1 MIVKQSR
8 LLALDWHS
16 TAFLRSIIWGLKAF
30 LCWCR
35 WLNPL
40 AVEALCG
47 ALGEMTQTFVL
58 YPMDTLKIQCQAHSL
73 GSKAAWASIVS
84 KHAGPGQ
91 LMRSM
96 YAGCGSQVV
105 CSAAIGA
112 VYLVSFFQ
120 LKQMFRRWAYL
131 LAQPLVWGPH
141 VRHHAPAQHCMLLVS
156 SFCACSCLLAH

>member
-1 MIVKQSR
+1 
-8 LLALDWHS
+8 
-16 TAFLRSIIWGLKAF
+16 
-30 LCWCR
+30 
-35 WLNPL
+35 
-40 AVEALCG
+40 
-47 ALGEMTQTFVL
+47 MTQTFVL

-73 GSKAAWASIVS
+73 GSRAAWAAIVS

-120 LKQMFRRWAYL
+120 LKQIFRRWAHL
-131 LAQPLVWGPH
+131 LAKPL
-141 VRHHAPAQHCMLLVS
+141 A
-156 SFCACSCLLAH
+156 

>member
-1 MIVKQSR
+1 MWRPVIVKISR
-8 LLALDWHS
+8 IRHS
-16 TAFLRSIIWGLKAF
+16 SAFLKSISWESNISLR
-30 LCWCR
+30 WCR

-73 GSKAAWASIVS
+73 GSRAAWAAIVS

-120 LKQMFRRWAYL
+120 LKQIFRRWAHL
-131 LAQPLVWGPH
+131 LAKPL
-141 VRHHAPAQHCMLLVS
+141 A
-156 SFCACSCLLAH
+156 